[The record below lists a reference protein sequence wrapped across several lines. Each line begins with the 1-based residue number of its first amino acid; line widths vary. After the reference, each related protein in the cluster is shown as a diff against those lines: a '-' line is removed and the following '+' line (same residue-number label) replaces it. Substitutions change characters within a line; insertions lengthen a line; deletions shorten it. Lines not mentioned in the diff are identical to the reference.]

1 MATPAVRSATAPA
14 IAPLPA
20 APVTGSRD
28 CRGVVLGVGVGTDGV
43 ADGVGADGVGVGDAD
58 GVELGSGVGAGLGVV
73 LGVGVGTDGVADG
86 VGADGVG
93 VGVGA
98 GVGLV
103 DGVGLGVGVTDG
115 LGSGVGVGV
124 GVTDG
129 VGVGVG
135 SGVGVGVGV
144 GLVSNPAL
152 PPDSRL
158 VTLALTS
165 QDWSWETILAVSVH
179 GPGSVESTR
188 TFN

>member
-28 CRGVVLGVGVGTDGV
+28 CR
-43 ADGVGADGVGVGDAD
+43 
-58 GVELGSGVGAGLGVV
+58 GVV

-135 SGVGVGVGV
+135 V

>member
-1 MATPAVRSATAPA
+1 MATPAVRNATAPA

-20 APVTGSRD
+20 APVTGSRN
-28 CRGVVLGVGVGTDGV
+28 CCGVVLVVGVGTDGVADGVGADGVELGSGVGAGLGVGLGVGVGTDGV

-58 GVELGSGVGAGLGVV
+58 GVELGSGVGAGLGV
-73 LGVGVGTDGVADG
+73 
-86 VGADGVG
+86 
-93 VGVGA
+93 
-98 GVGLV
+98 
-103 DGVGLGVGVTDG
+103 GVTDG
-115 LGSGVGVGV
+115 LGSGVGVGL

-129 VGVGVG
+129 LGVGVG